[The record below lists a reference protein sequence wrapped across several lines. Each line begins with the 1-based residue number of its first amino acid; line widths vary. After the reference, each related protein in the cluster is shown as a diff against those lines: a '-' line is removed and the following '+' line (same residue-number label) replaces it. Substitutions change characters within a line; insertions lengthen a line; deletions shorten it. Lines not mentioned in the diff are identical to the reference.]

1 MEVNETNCPLT
12 ETPMEQPIEAPVP
25 TVEDTEKETSAP
37 KQTLEEVVQRL
48 KEINEKNDLTDK
60 QEIDSL
66 KQTFYKL
73 QKAKSEAAR
82 KAFIDEGGK
91 AEDFTP
97 ETEPAEE
104 EFKAVMNAIKE
115 KRNALAAAQEQEK
128 EENQTKKLG
137 ILERMKFLT
146 ESQEDTN
153 KIYDEF
159 KKLQQEWNET
169 GQTPVAKVNELWK
182 TYQLYTEKFY
192 DMVKLNNEFREY
204 DFKKNLEQKT
214 RLCEA
219 AEKLAEEP
227 DVISAFH
234 QLQKLHQEFRAI
246 GPVAKDLR
254 EEIWSR
260 FKAAS
265 TVVNKRHQQH
275 FEELKEKEQN
285 NLDQKTVICEI
296 VEGMEYD
303 TFTTFADWEDKTN
316 EILAL
321 QAKWKT
327 IGYALQ
333 KMNVKI
339 FERFR
344 AACDEF
350 FRRKAAFFK
359 SVKETM
365 AANLE
370 KKKAFCEKAEAL
382 KESTGWKETAE
393 ILTKLQKEWKN
404 IGPVAKKHSDAVW
417 KRFIGACDYF
427 FERKNKAT
435 SSQRSEEV
443 ENLSKKEDII
453 KRMAALEA
461 AGTADDAT
469 AEQVRALMKEW
480 NAIGFVPFKEKDRLY
495 KEFHAL
501 VDKLFDRLHLSA
513 TEKRLSSVRTNGE
526 WNAIGFVPFKEKDRL
541 YKEFHALV
549 DKLFDRLHLSATEKR
564 LSSVRTNGNKEGNLY
579 RDRERLVRTYEGLK
593 NDIQTYENNLG
604 FLNSSSKKGNTLVA
618 DITRKIERLKKDM
631 ELVLKKIKDIDESLK
646 DKE

>member
-1 MEVNETNCPLT
+1 MEVNETNRPLT
-12 ETPMEQPIEAPVP
+12 EAPMENTIETPVP
-25 TVEDTEKETSAP
+25 TVEETEKEMYTP

-73 QKAKSEAAR
+73 QKAKTEAAR
-82 KAFIDEGGK
+82 KAFIDGGGK
-91 AEDFTP
+91 AEDFIQ
-97 ETEPAEE
+97 EAEPAEE
-104 EFKAVMNAIKE
+104 EFKTVMNAIKE
-115 KRNALAAAQEQEK
+115 KRNALAAAQEKEK
-128 EENQTKKLG
+128 EENLTKKLG
-137 ILERMKFLT
+137 ILERMKYLT

-159 KKLQQEWNET
+159 KKLQQEWNEV
-169 GQTPVAKVNELWK
+169 GQIPVAKVNELWK

-246 GPVAKDLR
+246 GPVTKDLR
-254 EEIWSR
+254 EAIWTR

-275 FEELKEKEQN
+275 FEELKEKEQH

-303 TFTTFADWEDKTN
+303 TFTTFADWEEKTQ

-327 IGYALQ
+327 IGYAPQ

-370 KKKAFCEKAEAL
+370 KKKALCEKAEAL
-382 KESTGWKETAE
+382 KDSTNWKETAD
-393 ILTKLQKEWKN
+393 ILTKLQKEWKT

-427 FERKNKAT
+427 FEQKNKAT
-435 SSQRSEEV
+435 SSQRTEEV
-443 ENLSKKEDII
+443 ENQAKKEEVI

-461 AGTADDAT
+461 SGTSDEAT

-480 NAIGFVPFKEKDRLY
+480 NSIGFVPFKEKDRLY
-495 KEFHAL
+495 KEFHGL
-501 VDKLFDRLHLSA
+501 VDKLFDRLHMSA
-513 TEKRLSSVRTNGE
+513 TEKRLSSVRTE
-526 WNAIGFVPFKEKDRL
+526 
-541 YKEFHALV
+541 
-549 DKLFDRLHLSATEKR
+549 
-564 LSSVRTNGNKEGNLY
+564 GNKESNLY

-631 ELVLKKIKDIDESLK
+631 ELVLNKIKAIDESLK
-646 DKE
+646 EKE

>member
-1 MEVNETNCPLT
+1 MEVNETNRPLT
-12 ETPMEQPIEAPVP
+12 EAPMENTIETPVP
-25 TVEDTEKETSAP
+25 TVEETEKDMYTP

-73 QKAKSEAAR
+73 QKAKTEAAR
-82 KAFIDEGGK
+82 KAFIDGGGK
-91 AEDFTP
+91 AEDFIQ
-97 ETEPAEE
+97 EAEPAEE
-104 EFKAVMNAIKE
+104 EFKTVMNAIKE
-115 KRNALAAAQEQEK
+115 KRNALAAAQEKEK
-128 EENQTKKLG
+128 EENLTKKLG
-137 ILERMKFLT
+137 ILERMKYLT

-159 KKLQQEWNET
+159 KKLQQEWNEV
-169 GQTPVAKVNELWK
+169 GQIPVAKVNELWK

-254 EEIWSR
+254 EAIWTR

-275 FEELKEKEQN
+275 FEELKEKEQH

-303 TFTTFADWEDKTN
+303 TFTTFADWEEKTQ

-327 IGYALQ
+327 IGYAPQ

-370 KKKAFCEKAEAL
+370 KKKALCEKAEAL
-382 KESTGWKETAE
+382 KDSTNWKETAD
-393 ILTKLQKEWKN
+393 ILTKLQKEWKT

-427 FERKNKAT
+427 FEQKNKAT
-435 SSQRSEEV
+435 SSQRTEEV
-443 ENLSKKEDII
+443 ENQAKKEEVI

-461 AGTADDAT
+461 SGTSDEAT

-480 NAIGFVPFKEKDRLY
+480 NSIGFVPFKEKDRLY
-495 KEFHAL
+495 KEFHGL
-501 VDKLFDRLHLSA
+501 VDKLFDRLHMSA
-513 TEKRLSSVRTNGE
+513 TEKRLSSVRTE
-526 WNAIGFVPFKEKDRL
+526 
-541 YKEFHALV
+541 
-549 DKLFDRLHLSATEKR
+549 
-564 LSSVRTNGNKEGNLY
+564 GNKESNLY

-631 ELVLKKIKDIDESLK
+631 ELVLNKIKAIDESLK
-646 DKE
+646 EKE

>member
-1 MEVNETNCPLT
+1 MEVNETNRPLT
-12 ETPMEQPIEAPVP
+12 EAPMENTIETPVP
-25 TVEDTEKETSAP
+25 TVEETEKEMYIP

-73 QKAKSEAAR
+73 QKAKTEAAR
-82 KAFIDEGGK
+82 KAFIDGGGK
-91 AEDFTP
+91 AEDFIQ
-97 ETEPAEE
+97 EAEPAEE
-104 EFKAVMNAIKE
+104 EFKTVMNAIKE
-115 KRNALAAAQEQEK
+115 KRNALAAAQEKEK
-128 EENQTKKLG
+128 EENLTKKLG
-137 ILERMKFLT
+137 ILERMKYLT

-159 KKLQQEWNET
+159 KKLQQEWNEV
-169 GQTPVAKVNELWK
+169 GQIPVAKVNELWK

-254 EEIWSR
+254 EAIWTR

-275 FEELKEKEQN
+275 FEELKEKEQH

-303 TFTTFADWEDKTN
+303 TFTTFADWEEKTQ

-327 IGYALQ
+327 IGYAPQ

-370 KKKAFCEKAEAL
+370 KKKALCEKAEAL
-382 KESTGWKETAE
+382 KDSTNWKETAD
-393 ILTKLQKEWKN
+393 ILTKLQKEWKT

-427 FERKNKAT
+427 FEQKNKAT
-435 SSQRSEEV
+435 SSQRTEEV
-443 ENLSKKEDII
+443 ENQAKKEEVI

-461 AGTADDAT
+461 SGTSDEAT

-480 NAIGFVPFKEKDRLY
+480 NSIGFVPFKEKDRLY
-495 KEFHAL
+495 KEFHGL
-501 VDKLFDRLHLSA
+501 VDKLFDRLHMSA
-513 TEKRLSSVRTNGE
+513 TEKRLSSVRTE
-526 WNAIGFVPFKEKDRL
+526 
-541 YKEFHALV
+541 
-549 DKLFDRLHLSATEKR
+549 
-564 LSSVRTNGNKEGNLY
+564 GNKESNLY

-631 ELVLKKIKDIDESLK
+631 ELVLNKIKAIDESLK
-646 DKE
+646 EKE

>member
-1 MEVNETNCPLT
+1 MEVNETNRPLT

-159 KKLQQEWNET
+159 KKLQQEWNEI

-327 IGYALQ
+327 IGYAPQ

-382 KESTGWKETAE
+382 KESTDWKETAE

-461 AGTADDAT
+461 AGTVDDAT
-469 AEQVRALMKEW
+469 AEQVRALMK
-480 NAIGFVPFKEKDRLY
+480 
-495 KEFHAL
+495 
-501 VDKLFDRLHLSA
+501 
-513 TEKRLSSVRTNGE
+513 E

>member
-1 MEVNETNCPLT
+1 MEVNETNRPLT
-12 ETPMEQPIEAPVP
+12 EAPMENTIETPVP
-25 TVEDTEKETSAP
+25 TVEETEKEMYTP

-73 QKAKSEAAR
+73 QKAKTEAAR
-82 KAFIDEGGK
+82 KAFIDGGGK
-91 AEDFTP
+91 AEDFIQ
-97 ETEPAEE
+97 EAEPAEE
-104 EFKAVMNAIKE
+104 EFKTVMNAIKE
-115 KRNALAAAQEQEK
+115 KRNALAAAQEKEK
-128 EENQTKKLG
+128 EENLTKKLG
-137 ILERMKFLT
+137 ILERMKYLT

-159 KKLQQEWNET
+159 KKLQQEWNEV
-169 GQTPVAKVNELWK
+169 GQIPVAKVNELWK

-254 EEIWSR
+254 EAIWTR

-275 FEELKEKEQN
+275 FEELKEKEQH

-296 VEGMEYD
+296 VEGMEYE
-303 TFTTFADWEDKTN
+303 TFTTFADWEEKTQ

-327 IGYALQ
+327 IGYAPQ

-370 KKKAFCEKAEAL
+370 KKKALCEKAEAL
-382 KESTGWKETAE
+382 KDSTNWKETAD
-393 ILTKLQKEWKN
+393 ILTKLQKEWKT

-427 FERKNKAT
+427 FEQKNKAT
-435 SSQRSEEV
+435 SSQRTEEV
-443 ENLSKKEDII
+443 ENQAKKEEVI

-461 AGTADDAT
+461 SGTSDEAT

-480 NAIGFVPFKEKDRLY
+480 NSIGFVPFKEKDRLY
-495 KEFHAL
+495 KEFHGL
-501 VDKLFDRLHLSA
+501 VDKLFDRLHMSA
-513 TEKRLSSVRTNGE
+513 TEKRLSSVRTG
-526 WNAIGFVPFKEKDRL
+526 
-541 YKEFHALV
+541 
-549 DKLFDRLHLSATEKR
+549 
-564 LSSVRTNGNKEGNLY
+564 GNKESNLY

-604 FLNSSSKKGNTLVA
+604 FLNSSSKKGSTLVA

-631 ELVLKKIKDIDESLK
+631 ELVLNKIKAIDESLK
-646 DKE
+646 EKE

>member
-1 MEVNETNCPLT
+1 MEVNETNRPLT

-115 KRNALAAAQEQEK
+115 KRNALAAAQEKEK
-128 EENQTKKLG
+128 EDNLTKKLG

-159 KKLQQEWNET
+159 KKLQQEWNEI
-169 GQTPVAKVNELWK
+169 GQIPVAKVNELWK

-327 IGYALQ
+327 IGYAPQ

-382 KESTGWKETAE
+382 KESTDWKETAE

-443 ENLSKKEDII
+443 ENLAKKEDVI
-453 KRMAALEA
+453 KRMAALGA

-469 AEQVRALMKEW
+469 AEQVRALMK
-480 NAIGFVPFKEKDRLY
+480 
-495 KEFHAL
+495 
-501 VDKLFDRLHLSA
+501 
-513 TEKRLSSVRTNGE
+513 E

-646 DKE
+646 EKE